1 MFPDAPWESRH
12 IAQADRHSTASARGD
27 GTPQHPALAQR
38 YGATLPDTTALR
50 ACLAAAANDTMHPLR
65 LCDVRHSG
73 KWPGAQNATHP

>member
-1 MFPDAPWESRH
+1 MHRGSHDTSRKL
-12 IAQADRHSTASARGD
+12 IVIQRPARVVMGHRN
-27 GTPQHPALAQR
+27 TPALAQR